1 VPELR
6 LTGAG
11 YRYPGGER
19 EVLSDLD
26 LDLRPGRPV
35 WLRGPNGVGKT
46 TLLEVM
52 AGLRPLTRGTVT
64 WDGEEPRR
72 GALVYLPT
80 EPFVIDE
87 LDAEEHTGLV
97 ADLWCLAGGRRSRYV
112 DQARTLR
119 RLLDLDTGRMPAGSY
134 SQGMKEKLAFSLL
147 LALEPPAL
155 LLDEPFTALDVDSL
169 ATCQG
174 LLRARAQTMLV
185 VLSSHLDQI
194 AAPLRPTTVHLGR
207 ASLVGEPA

>member
-1 VPELR
+1 MPELR
-6 LTGAG
+6 LTGVT

-19 EVLSDLD
+19 DVLTALD
-26 LDLRPGRPV
+26 LELRPGRPV
-35 WLRGPNGVGKT
+35 WLRGPNGAGKT

-52 AGLRPLTRGTVT
+52 AGLRPPTHGTVT
-64 WDGEEPRR
+64 WDGEPPRR

-80 EPFVIDE
+80 EPVVVDE

-97 ADLWCLAGGRRSRYV
+97 ADLWCLAGSRRAEYV
-112 DQARTLR
+112 DQVRCLR
-119 RLLDLDTGRMPAGSY
+119 RLLDLDTGRTPAGSY
-134 SQGMKEKLAFSLL
+134 SQGMKEKLAFALL

-155 LLDEPFTALDVDSL
+155 LLDEPFTALDVDAL

-174 LLRARAQTMLV
+174 LLRARAGSTLV

-194 AAPLRPTTVHLGR
+194 AAPMAPTSVHLGR
-207 ASLVGEPA
+207 PSLVGEPA

>member
-6 LTGAG
+6 LTGAT

-19 EVLSDLD
+19 EVFTDLD

-35 WLRGPNGVGKT
+35 WLRGPNGAGKT

-52 AGLRPLTRGTVT
+52 AGLRTLTRGTVT
-64 WDGEEPRR
+64 WDGEELRR
-72 GALVYLPT
+72 GTLVYLPT
-80 EPFVIDE
+80 ETFVVDE

-97 ADLWCLAGGRRSRYV
+97 ADLWCLAGSRRTAYIDEVRS
-112 DQARTLR
+112 LR
-119 RLLDLDTGRMPAGSY
+119 RLLDLDTGRTPAGSY

-174 LLRARAQTMLV
+174 LLRARAGSMLV

-194 AAPLRPTTVHLGR
+194 AAPLGPVPVHLGR
-207 ASLVGEPA
+207 PSLVGDPA